1 MSAFEWDF
9 SIGGK
14 IPLEGTLLT
23 DSLKR
28 SYAPRPKGI
37 GNATLKP
44 DKVDLLRQVAR
55 RGYGIRAT
63 SHLTG
68 ISVHTV
74 AKYYPREE
82 DIRCRCGDSASHQ
95 GWCAWRVTESPKRLA
110 FLQRWAYRHSGLLVS
125 VTSTG
130 MLTQAAAIVLRPSNI
145 EGEMVTHIDVLNAVK
160 RHAAGLDDVLREDLI
175 QEMLLDVLEN
185 RTPLPELGR
194 VIRAK
199 VSAMRGEVS
208 KFKFVSLDS
217 IIPGTEDMRLIDTIE
232 SDRFHF

>member
-1 MSAFEWDF
+1 
-9 SIGGK
+9 
-14 IPLEGTLLT
+14 
-23 DSLKR
+23 
-28 SYAPRPKGI
+28 
-37 GNATLKP
+37 
-44 DKVDLLRQVAR
+44 
-55 RGYGIRAT
+55 
-63 SHLTG
+63 
-68 ISVHTV
+68 
-74 AKYYPREE
+74 
-82 DIRCRCGDSASHQ
+82 
-95 GWCAWRVTESPKRLA
+95 
-110 FLQRWAYRHSGLLVS
+110 
-125 VTSTG
+125 
-130 MLTQAAAIVLRPSNI
+130 
-145 EGEMVTHIDVLNAVK
+145 VLNAVK